1 MKSFCSFLMRDPEH
15 WEDIAHL
22 TTLPTLQ
29 TTKGVRNILLVFR
42 WVACVE
48 CVCSLHVSVSVY
60 MHCLLYPCDTVA
72 HALWHWGPENTAGPG
87 RLVCVCLCVC
97 TALHTPPATLGPL
110 SVQTCWGKVVAASLA
125 PSLMVQHKAASHN
138 KTCLTACD
146 GCARRNPADAVAS

>member
-48 CVCSLHVSVSVY
+48 CVCPLHVSVSVY
-60 MHCLLYPCDTVA
+60 MHCLLYHCDTVVP
-72 HALWHWGPENTAGPG
+72 ALWHWGPENTAGLG
-87 RLVCVCLCVC
+87 RLARVCVFVCVHC
-97 TALHTPPATLGPL
+97 SAHTTSHAGHSVGADVLRKGGCGQPGTLPHGTAQSSKSQQDVSNRVWWLRT
-110 SVQTCWGKVVAASLA
+110 
-125 PSLMVQHKAASHN
+125 
-138 KTCLTACD
+138 
-146 GCARRNPADAVAS
+146 